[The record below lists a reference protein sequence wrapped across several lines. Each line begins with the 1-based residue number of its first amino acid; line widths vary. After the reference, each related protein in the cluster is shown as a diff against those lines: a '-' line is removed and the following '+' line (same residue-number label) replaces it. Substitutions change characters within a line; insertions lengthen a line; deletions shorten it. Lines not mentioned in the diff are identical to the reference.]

1 MNKKELRLYLAI
13 AKAEE
18 AAINRRLSQYR
29 GTIGGAR
36 KLLRM
41 SEYKGHVRTLLEM
54 ELDKYSDRGQVF
66 QKFET
71 GKGKCTVSIYVDE
84 LNTALDRQRLRGDII
99 VQGH

>member
-18 AAINRRLSQYR
+18 SAINRRLSQYR

-41 SEYKGHVRTLLEM
+41 SAYKGHVRTLLEM
-54 ELDKYSDRGQVF
+54 ELDKYADKGAALKRGPGVCGF
-66 QKFET
+66 TINLAPSGE
-71 GKGKCTVSIYVDE
+71 IYTE
-84 LNTALDRQRLRGDII
+84 RPGARIRGDFI
-99 VQGH
+99 VKGN